1 MLCLSLNPQ
10 VWSWAGNEVNS
21 LLSGGCSDCFVG
33 TPFLQWGFHVPGLS
47 PESDAQGMQAP
58 DASAAKGM
66 LAGQCFL
73 KTAQVGWPLRPGL
86 PRSGAHWWE
95 LRLSGQ

>member
-10 VWSWAGNEVNS
+10 ARSRAGNEVNS

-33 TPFLQWGFHVPGLS
+33 TPFLQWGFHVPGPS
-47 PESDAQGMQAP
+47 PGSDAQGMQAP
-58 DASAAKGM
+58 DASAAKGT
-66 LAGQCFL
+66 LAGQGFL
-73 KTAQVGWPLRPGL
+73 TTAQVGQRLRPGS
-86 PRSGAHWWE
+86 PRSGACSWE